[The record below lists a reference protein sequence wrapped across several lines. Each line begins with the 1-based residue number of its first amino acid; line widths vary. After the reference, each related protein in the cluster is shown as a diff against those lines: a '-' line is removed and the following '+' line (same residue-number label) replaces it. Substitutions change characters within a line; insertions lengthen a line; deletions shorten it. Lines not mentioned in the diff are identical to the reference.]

1 MIIFKIKNKKEN
13 RNFLFSKLFCP
24 NIQPYHL
31 HHNASKTLYLLVQFQ
46 NITIS
51 VQESV
56 LHISGA
62 NGQVVQIYNVAGVMV
77 KSIKVEGNDRRIELN
92 LNKGCYIVKVGKVVR
107 KISIK

>member
-1 MIIFKIKNKKEN
+1 MAMV
-13 RNFLFSKLFCP
+13 FLFGTPTISRAESAIEIID
-24 NIQPYHL
+24 NE
-31 HHNASKTLYLLVQFQ
+31 FQ

>member
-1 MIIFKIKNKKEN
+1 MIKRI
-13 RNFLFSKLFCP
+13 
-24 NIQPYHL
+24 
-31 HHNASKTLYLLVQFQ
+31 LLVSMAMVLLFGTPTISRAESAIEIIDNEFQ

>member
-1 MIIFKIKNKKEN
+1 MIKRI
-13 RNFLFSKLFCP
+13 
-24 NIQPYHL
+24 
-31 HHNASKTLYLLVQFQ
+31 LLVSMAMVLLFGTPTISRAESAIEIIDNEFQ

-92 LNKGCYIVKVGKVVR
+92 LNKGCYIVKVDKVVR

>member
-1 MIIFKIKNKKEN
+1 MIKRI
-13 RNFLFSKLFCP
+13 
-24 NIQPYHL
+24 
-31 HHNASKTLYLLVQFQ
+31 LLVSMAMVLLFGTPTISRAESAIEIIDNEFQ

-56 LHISGA
+56 LRISGA
-62 NGQVVQIYNVAGVMV
+62 NGQVVQIYNVAGVLV

>member
-1 MIIFKIKNKKEN
+1 MAMVLLFGTPTISRAESSIEIIDNE
-13 RNFLFSKLFCP
+13 
-24 NIQPYHL
+24 
-31 HHNASKTLYLLVQFQ
+31 FQ
-46 NITIS
+46 NVTIS

-92 LNKGCYIVKVGKVVR
+92 LNKGCYIVKVGKIVR